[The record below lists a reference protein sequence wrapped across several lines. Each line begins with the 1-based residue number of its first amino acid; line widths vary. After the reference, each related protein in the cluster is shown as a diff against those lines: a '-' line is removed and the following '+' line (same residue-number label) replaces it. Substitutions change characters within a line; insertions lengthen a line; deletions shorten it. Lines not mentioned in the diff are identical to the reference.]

1 MTSVPLFSP
10 LGLATDVESRPGNT
24 LMKIERRPR

>member
-1 MTSVPLFSP
+1 MTTLAMD
-10 LGLATDVESRPGNT
+10 LATGVEDRPGNT